1 MKKKSIIILVLLS
14 LFSCNCKKNTA
25 ETSTQNI
32 NRIWMLVNFK
42 DYEKDF
48 FVEKN
53 CFLDMTNKEI
63 ASAKMGCNNMSFSYK
78 TKGSNL
84 SFSNGISTE
93 MACLDMKLESDFSK
107 SIIQISNFS
116 INAHQLTLTTS
127 DGTKMIFVAQDWD

>member
-1 MKKKSIIILVLLS
+1 
-14 LFSCNCKKNTA
+14 
-25 ETSTQNI
+25 
-32 NRIWMLVNFK
+32 MLVNFK

-107 SIIQISNFS
+107 SILQVSTFS

-127 DGTKMIFVAQDWD
+127 DGSKMIFVAQDWD